1 MAAPGR
7 RPTLGLRS
15 GRRGR
20 CTPVTAAAIPDQ
32 RAKADPQGACV
43 ADQRQEL
50 DNARFAETVSAV
62 AAMFTSAGLG
72 RGDVL
77 AILLPNRVEL
87 ITSMFAAW
95 RLRAAVT
102 PVHPAPTAP
111 EAPRP
116 TH

>member
-50 DNARFAETVSAV
+50 DNVRFAETVSGV
-62 AAMFTSAGLG
+62 AAVFASAGLG

-77 AILLPNRVEL
+77 AIMLPNQVEL

-95 RLRAAVT
+95 RLGAPLT
-102 PVHPAPTAP
+102 PLNPPLTP
-111 EAPRP
+111 Q
-116 TH
+116 